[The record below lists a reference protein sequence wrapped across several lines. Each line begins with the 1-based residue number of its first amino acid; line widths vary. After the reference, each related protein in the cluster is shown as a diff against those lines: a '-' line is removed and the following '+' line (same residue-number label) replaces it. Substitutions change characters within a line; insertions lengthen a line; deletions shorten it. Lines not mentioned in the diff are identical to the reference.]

1 MLEVVTEV
9 WAPWDVTR
17 VSCHDHLHG
26 GEAADQVHQVD
37 HEAVHSYQAFRQ
49 SEYDNSAMLFGN
61 SPDLFMV

>member
-26 GEAADQVHQVD
+26 GEADQVHQVGR
-37 HEAVHSYQAFRQ
+37 EAVHSYQASRQ
-49 SEYDNSAMLFGN
+49 SEYDNSALLFDN
-61 SPDLFMV
+61 FPDLFMV